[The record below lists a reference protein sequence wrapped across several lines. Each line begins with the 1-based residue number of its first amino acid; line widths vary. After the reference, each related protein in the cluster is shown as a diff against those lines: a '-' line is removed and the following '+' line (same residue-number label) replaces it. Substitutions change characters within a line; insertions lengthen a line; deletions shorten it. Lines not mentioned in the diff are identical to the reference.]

1 MLLNIFK
8 YLPLKEIGR
17 LARVSKKWRQL
28 SANPT
33 LWTHVS
39 LRPEISGLHVQ
50 TMETLVYLITY
61 RFGELE
67 SRFNFVFDL

>member
-1 MLLNIFK
+1 MNIFK

-28 SANPT
+28 AANPQ

-39 LRPEISGLHVQ
+39 LRPEISGLHVN
-50 TMETLVYLITY
+50 TLDTLVNLITY
-61 RFGELE
+61 RFGKL
-67 SRFNFVFDL
+67 FILNQL